1 MNVLD
6 DNTLAIIYVY
16 NILYFFLEPI
26 KSLQI
31 LQLEQELQ
39 TNKDINGSEKRESI
53 ESWANKVEHDFD
65 EPFITMVNN
74 QNMIGHREG
83 APNGEQSVNG
93 AITPMTDHITK
104 DPPMIDQDA
113 TQTGS
118 VIPYNKVPSS
128 SSGHLLAS
136 LPLNKVVI
144 RFGDV
149 NARTGTQED
158 ILPEDRH
165 LCDEDLND
173 LNPS

>member
-6 DNTLAIIYVY
+6 DATLAIYVY

-31 LQLEQELQ
+31 LQLEQGLQ
-39 TNKDINGSEKRESI
+39 TNEATNGTIVHSEKREFPGSI

-65 EPFITMVNN
+65 EPFTTMVNN

-83 APNGEQSVNG
+83 ALNGEQSVNG
-93 AITPMTDHITK
+93 GQQQNNHITR

-113 TQTGS
+113 TQTGL
-118 VIPYNKVPSS
+118 VIPNNKVPSN

-144 RFGDV
+144 LFGDV
-149 NARTGTQED
+149 NARTGSQED
-158 ILPEDRH
+158 H
-165 LCDEDLND
+165 LCDADLND
-173 LNPS
+173 LNPN